1 MEISGIKSMEKSVSV
16 STTAGANT
24 GMSEGIPRLEQSK
37 LEQSKLEQPKLRVEA
52 ENKRLERE
60 DIVPVVEEMNKFMQ
74 AVNTDLQFAI
84 HEKTNQMMVQM
95 VDAQTQRVVKEFPA
109 HELLDM
115 VAKIREYVGFLL
127 DEKA

>member
-1 MEISGIKSMEKSVSV
+1 MEIGGIKSMEKSGPLSM
-16 STTAGANT
+16 TAGVNSGANA
-24 GMSEGIPRLEQSK
+24 GMGESIPKVEQAK
-37 LEQSKLEQPKLRVEA
+37 LEQSKGMLEA
-52 ENKRLERE
+52 EKKLTERD

-74 AVNTDLQFAI
+74 AVNTDLQFSL

-95 VDAQTQRVVKEFPA
+95 VDAETQRVVKEFPA